1 MILEERE
8 VFDDDV
14 EGEDSEE
21 EVSEFEDHISEN
33 SESDSDSEQDDE
45 IEHQPVPKQRGTT
58 GPGRQQLAPGP
69 EQDSQHRAWK

>member
-21 EVSEFEDHISEN
+21 EVSEFEDHSLTVTLKKMIRLSISQFQNED
-33 SESDSDSEQDDE
+33 EPQDQAMSS
-45 IEHQPVPKQRGTT
+45 QP
-58 GPGRQQLAPGP
+58 
-69 EQDSQHRAWK
+69 QDQAVSSQP